1 MTWFIWNIQLQIDI
15 FYLPAE
21 AETSPSRSSWLF
33 RLLRMDWGNSSS
45 PKELFR
51 DLKIP
56 DGLSSR
62 SGDGLRIRTWSGLEV
77 VECKE
82 FSSVVTDFLLRL
94 DLRLDLTSDD
104 DPTVIEDDTAEVLP
118 PEVTAGPEPEV
129 GTTKLFSESFR
140 FKIGLPAVAAS
151 LRPDRAKYMSSE
163 LFLSIGLGKTGF
175 WSRTLWWGWCT
186 SSMSTTGSLV
196 LSCKVKDEDLV
207 LTLGFGG
214 SLRGRP
220 LINCL
225 GLGMG
230 VCCCDARVV

>member
-1 MTWFIWNIQLQIDI
+1 MTWHGIYKLT
-15 FYLPAE
+15 LPAE

-56 DGLSSR
+56 DGLDSR

-77 VECKE
+77 VVCEELSSE
-82 FSSVVTDFLLRL
+82 FFVTDFRLRL
-94 DLRLDLTSDD
+94 DLRPDLTWSDD
-104 DPTVIEDDTAEVLP
+104 PPTVTDPDDDTTVEVLP
-118 PEVTAGPEPEV
+118 PEVVTAEPEVLV

-140 FKIGLPAVAAS
+140 FKIDLPT
-151 LRPDRAKYMSSE
+151 DISSE
-163 LFLSIGLGKTGF
+163 LFLSIVLGKTGF
-175 WSRTLWWGWCT
+175 LSRTLWWEWWWWCT
-186 SSMSTTGSLV
+186 TWSSMSTTGSLV

-230 VCCCDARVV
+230 V